1 MTKNSHYVILLYD
14 ILNLQYHVDADVV
27 ELADTQ
33 DLGSCAVRCAGSSP
47 VVRTKGSLERLYGF
61 RISDCAAFLYVS
73 VIAFGFSPEFRLEK
87 CRKICYTSVVSIF
100 RGKDPAESAK
110 NHRESP

>member
-47 VVRTKGSLERLYGF
+47 VTRTKGKVTECNFALNFIKFILR
-61 RISDCAAFLYVS
+61 R
-73 VIAFGFSPEFRLEK
+73 
-87 CRKICYTSVVSIF
+87 
-100 RGKDPAESAK
+100 
-110 NHRESP
+110 